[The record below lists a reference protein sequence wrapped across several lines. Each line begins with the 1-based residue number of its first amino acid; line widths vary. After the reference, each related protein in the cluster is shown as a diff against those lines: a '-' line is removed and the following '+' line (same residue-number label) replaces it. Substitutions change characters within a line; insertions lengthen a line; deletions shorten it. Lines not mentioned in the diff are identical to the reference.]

1 MIYHFAPWP
10 IRPNMLLVT
19 AIRFHSC
26 DAAPSTSSGSVLT
39 ENAKGGHRGA
49 HGNRQTTFPE
59 PVEGNFPP
67 KKHLLKSTALHFCI
81 LLTRHPWLGTACKLA
96 EKSAAGTG
104 GARSVA
110 ARQCRRKP
118 VLATKFQATPQAPHT
133 RNIGKQVKYSG
144 KNGIA
149 AKKKTTKNLQLTAA
163 KSTNILKAWIIYGLT

>member
-1 MIYHFAPWP
+1 
-10 IRPNMLLVT
+10 MLLVT

-49 HGNRQTTFPE
+49 HGNNKPRSLSLSKGT
-59 PVEGNFPP
+59 FPP
-67 KKHLLKSTALHFCI
+67 KKHLLKSNALHFCM
-81 LLTRHPWLGTACKLA
+81 LLTRHPWLGTACKVA

-133 RNIGKQVKYSG
+133 RNIGKQVKYIG

-149 AKKKTTKNLQLTAA
+149 AKKKQQKTFN
-163 KSTNILKAWIIYGLT
+163 